1 MTRNVPSRR
10 QIDWI
15 EVKRDREGLV
25 YTGGDFTLSKFLP
38 YRDMTGLTDLVDFDI
53 VTGHTHREMMKM
65 LTKYD
70 IGLTPW
76 LPHTWHPYSD
86 ANRNYEYLHA
96 GLQVIVNS
104 VIKILFR
111 DDPYVHA
118 FRNYSD
124 ILTTIDSV
132 KIQEPQ
138 SIMDHAR
145 RRYVWENQEDI
156 IKEAYNVA

>member
-1 MTRNVPSRR
+1 
-10 QIDWI
+10 
-15 EVKRDREGLV
+15 
-25 YTGGDFTLSKFLP
+25 
-38 YRDMTGLTDLVDFDI
+38 
-53 VTGHTHREMMKM
+53 
-65 LTKYD
+65 
-70 IGLTPW
+70 
-76 LPHTWHPYSD
+76 
-86 ANRNYEYLHA
+86 A